1 MSDKKPP
8 TKFFV
13 MGADALDLGVGPNR
27 EVVVKL
33 IGLEEAAG
41 MTPGLGVMMALTPT
55 EARRFADALHRTA
68 DKAEAG
74 LPRA

>member
-1 MSDKKPP
+1 VPICTCP
-8 TKFFV
+8 TV
-13 MGADALDLGVGPNR
+13 QRLVGSGLGVGPNR